1 MKGNLLLSF
10 RAIHQ
15 PYRGT
20 SMELWSELLSDS
32 TGIMSALVI
41 AFMIL
46 MGVWFTWYF
55 ITHMMND
62 KKKD

>member
-1 MKGNLLLSF
+1 MD
-10 RAIHQ
+10 
-15 PYRGT
+15 
-20 SMELWSELLSDS
+20 LWSELLSDS

-55 ITHMMND
+55 VTHMLND

>member
-1 MKGNLLLSF
+1 MNGKLLLNYRKTQQTF
-10 RAIHQ
+10 RDK
-15 PYRGT
+15 P
-20 SMELWSELLSDS
+20 MDLWSELLSDS

>member
-1 MKGNLLLSF
+1 
-10 RAIHQ
+10 
-15 PYRGT
+15 
-20 SMELWSELLSDS
+20 MELWSELLSDP

-46 MGVWFTWYF
+46 MGAWFVWYF
-55 ITHMMND
+55 INHMMND